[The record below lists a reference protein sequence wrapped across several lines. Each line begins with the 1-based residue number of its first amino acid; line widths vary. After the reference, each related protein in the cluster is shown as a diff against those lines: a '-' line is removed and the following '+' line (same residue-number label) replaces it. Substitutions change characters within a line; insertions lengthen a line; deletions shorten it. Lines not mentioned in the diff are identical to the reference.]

1 MTDNTTTPDTTPT
14 PDASEAAN
22 MPKFKYG
29 FAILVTEND
38 DVFIEKS
45 PAVFAI
51 PVEREST
58 LVEVRRYASEILM
71 DLQAQAAAEYS
82 ALRIQALQ
90 AQDAQPSA

>member
-1 MTDNTTTPDTTPT
+1 MTEETTTPT
-14 PDASEAAN
+14 PDVTEAPD

-29 FAILVTEND
+29 FAVLVTED
-38 DVFIEKS
+38 DNVFIEKN